1 MIRYFTFTFPI
12 GCREMTGIRSPQ
24 QGCMTVK
31 QHLIDA
37 ACWTP
42 IAPLIRKYR
51 ISKLIAITNEKRD
64 IKKISAILSTIMAA
78 HSDLL
83 S

>member
-1 MIRYFTFTFPI
+1 
-12 GCREMTGIRSPQ
+12 
-24 QGCMTVK
+24 MTVK
-31 QHLIDA
+31 QNLIDA

-51 ISKLIAITNEKRD
+51 ILKLIKTTNEKRD
-64 IKKISAILSTIMAA
+64 IKKISVILSTIMAA

>member
-1 MIRYFTFTFPI
+1 MN
-12 GCREMTGIRSPQ
+12 GIKPSQ
-24 QGCMTVK
+24 QGCMTIK
-31 QHLIDA
+31 QQLIDA

-42 IAPLIRKYR
+42 FAPLIRKYR
-51 ISKLIAITNEKRD
+51 VSIVMRTTNEKRD
-64 IKKISAILSTIMAA
+64 IRKISVLLTTIMAA

>member
-1 MIRYFTFTFPI
+1 
-12 GCREMTGIRSPQ
+12 
-24 QGCMTVK
+24 MTVR
-31 QHLIDA
+31 QYIIDA

-42 IAPLIRKYR
+42 IAPIIRKYR
-51 ISKLIAITNEKRD
+51 IYKLIKTTNEKRD
-64 IKKISAILSTIMAA
+64 IKKISVILSAIMAA

>member
-1 MIRYFTFTFPI
+1 MTIR
-12 GCREMTGIRSPQ
+12 
-24 QGCMTVK
+24 
-31 QHLIDA
+31 QHLVDA

-42 IAPLIRKYR
+42 IAPIIRKYR
-51 ISKLIAITNEKRD
+51 ISKLIKTTNEKRD
-64 IKKISAILSTIMAA
+64 IKKISILLSAIMAA

>member
-1 MIRYFTFTFPI
+1 
-12 GCREMTGIRSPQ
+12 
-24 QGCMTVK
+24 MTVR
-31 QHLIDA
+31 QYLIDA

-42 IAPLIRKYR
+42 IAPIIRKYR
-51 ISKLIAITNEKRD
+51 ITRLIRTTNEQRD
-64 IKKISAILSTIMAA
+64 INKISILLSTIMAA

>member
-1 MIRYFTFTFPI
+1 
-12 GCREMTGIRSPQ
+12 
-24 QGCMTVK
+24 MTVK

-42 IAPLIRKYR
+42 IAPIIRKYR
-51 ISKLIAITNEKRD
+51 IAKLMKTTNEKRD
-64 IKKISAILSTIMAA
+64 IKKISVILSTIMAA

>member
-1 MIRYFTFTFPI
+1 
-12 GCREMTGIRSPQ
+12 MTGIKSLQ

-31 QHLIDA
+31 QNLIDA

-64 IKKISAILSTIMAA
+64 IKKISIILSTIMAA